1 MKLQNLRVLLTGAG
15 GGIGGELA
23 RQLVAA
29 GAVLTCTTRNAAGL
43 RAALQLHGIDPAK
56 VRVLEGDL
64 TDAAFRATL
73 PAALAGQDNG
83 GVDLLINAAGISDF
97 TLLSGQSAEDQERVL
112 RTNLLVPM
120 DLARRLL
127 PALLASGRGG
137 IVNVGSVFG
146 SIGYPGH
153 TLYCASKFGLR
164 GFTEALSRELG
175 DTPLRVLY
183 VAPRATRTAMNP
195 PAVDAMNA
203 RLGNA
208 VDEPAHVAAQIMT
221 LLRGRRRAA
230 VLGWPEKLFARVNAV
245 LPGVV
250 DRAIAGKL
258 PLIRQFLHAHRDATL
273 TAGKEP

>member
-23 RQLVAA
+23 RQLVEA
-29 GAVLTCTTRNAAGL
+29 GAALTCTTRNAARL
-43 RAALQLHGIDPAK
+43 RAALQLHGIDPAT

-73 PAALAGQDNG
+73 PAALAGQDG

-120 DLARRLL
+120 DLARLLL

-175 DTPLRVLY
+175 DAPLRVLY

-208 VDEPAHVAAQIMT
+208 VDEPAHVAAQIMA